1 MRNPWISTAFMML
14 SALFYGQE
22 KKVEIKN
29 SEQIFGGIFPNET
42 VTGYKIVSKKYAN
55 EKILKS
61 KGDFFHFPQFK
72 GIKFNPSDDH
82 YFYIAY
88 QRGNEV
94 VYITDLA
101 TLSAFM
107 GTINSPQEAVLLAMS
122 KGYFPDFEH
131 HHFAG
136 NYEMKNGEYH
146 FELSKVTSEQC
157 PYAKNNFLLSVNS
170 STQEVKELKDIS
182 RYFVIYHKDCTNHPL
197 TAEVEKQM
205 EEVKRQR
212 EQKAKE
218 QKEINAKMEKRIR
231 KIQRKHN
238 R

>member
-1 MRNPWISTAFMML
+1 M
-14 SALFYGQE
+14 
-22 KKVEIKN
+22 
-29 SEQIFGGIFPNET
+29 
-42 VTGYKIVSKKYAN
+42 
-55 EKILKS
+55 
-61 KGDFFHFPQFK
+61 
-72 GIKFNPSDDH
+72 
-82 YFYIAY
+82 
-88 QRGNEV
+88 
-94 VYITDLA
+94 
-101 TLSAFM
+101 
-107 GTINSPQEAVLLAMS
+107 
-122 KGYFPDFEH
+122 
-131 HHFAG
+131 
-136 NYEMKNGEYH
+136 
-146 FELSKVTSEQC
+146 
-157 PYAKNNFLLSVNS
+157 NS